1 MTMEK
6 SPVDII
12 YGILFLP
19 GKAMRDLAVD
29 PPLGTAVLVFLAVS
43 LLSALAATIT
53 PGMPS
58 AGRLSASL
66 LLLLILAFQFL
77 GWFLGTAVLQLTAE
91 LLGGKGRGRTLLA
104 LLGLANLPMA
114 FQPPA
119 ALIGRLAG
127 SGAAELLLSTAL
139 GVWSLVLAAIAIRES
154 HRVST
159 GRAVLVLL
167 LPLVAVVTLILLVAV
182 LASAALL
189 APFLGGHLGRG
200 F

>member
-1 MTMEK
+1 
-6 SPVDII
+6 
-12 YGILFLP
+12 
-19 GKAMRDLAVD
+19 MRGLAGD
-29 PPLGTAVLVFLAVS
+29 PPLGTAALVFLAVS
-43 LLSALAATIT
+43 LLSALAATIS
-53 PGMPS
+53 PGVSP
-58 AGRLSASL
+58 AGKLSSSLVVL
-66 LLLLILAFQFL
+66 LLLMFVALQFT
-77 GWFLGTAVLQLTAE
+77 GWFLGAAVLQLMAE
-91 LLGGKGRGRTLLA
+91 LMGGEGRGRTLLA
-104 LLGLANLPMA
+104 LLALANLPMA

-139 GVWSLVLAAIAIRES
+139 RVWSLVLAVIAIRES
-154 HRVST
+154 HLVST

-167 LPLVAVVTLILLVAV
+167 LPLAAVVTLILLVAV